1 MSRQTPKVLTWAD
14 RQLGH
19 LTGLVAVVGA
29 LAVFSLM
36 MITLVAVIWRYALN
50 NPIFG
55 ISDIS
60 MMTLIIVA
68 GASVC
73 YGARHGA
80 HVSVNVIGM
89 VADRNITR
97 YTDALMRLLSFG
109 ILALASYALASKACG
124 AARACLTNNMSI
136 EHAPFYYFLSV
147 MMGIFALQVLLQ
159 LIVGLAHFDG
169 DDPNELAD

>member
-1 MSRQTPKVLTWAD
+1 MSRQTPQALEWAD
-14 RQLGH
+14 RQLGR
-19 LTGLVAVVGA
+19 LTGLVAIVGA
-29 LAVFSLM
+29 LAVFGLM
-36 MITLVAVIWRYALN
+36 MITLIAVIWRYALN

-89 VADRNITR
+89 VAGRNVTR

-109 ILALASYALASKACG
+109 ILATATYALTDKACG

-147 MMGIFALQVLLQ
+147 MMGLFALQVLLQ
-159 LIVGLAHFDG
+159 LIVGLWHLDG

>member
-1 MSRQTPKVLTWAD
+1 MPRETPQVLKWAD
-14 RQLGH
+14 RQLGF
-19 LTGLVAVVGA
+19 LTGLVAVIGA
-29 LAVFSLM
+29 LAVFGLM
-36 MITLVAVIWRYALN
+36 IITLAAVFWRYALN
-50 NPIFG
+50 DPIFG

-89 VADRNITR
+89 VVGRNVTR
-97 YTDALMRLLSFG
+97 YTDAVMRLLAFG
-109 ILALASYALASKACG
+109 ILVLATYALADKACG
-124 AARACLTNNMSI
+124 AERACLTNNMSI
-136 EHAPFYYFLSV
+136 EHVPFYYFLSV

-159 LIVGLAHFDG
+159 LLVGLAHLDG
-169 DDPNELAD
+169 DDPNEIAD